1 MTLNN
6 HSDIDVVH
14 KYNHGELKGWVKQLQ
29 YMDAEIDNLL
39 NLYASS
45 LGDTNV
51 PQKTLELFSERKKLN
66 KELYEKVLPYSNTY
80 INVAECDD
88 IQCDT
93 AYLDEYDR
101 LRESYK
107 NNLES
112 YQKLKDRL
120 FEEALRKE

>member
-1 MTLNN
+1 
-6 HSDIDVVH
+6 
-14 KYNHGELKGWVKQLQ
+14 
-29 YMDAEIDNLL
+29 MDAEIDNLL

-66 KELYEKVLPYSNTY
+66 KEHYEKVLPYSNTY

-107 NNLES
+107 NN
-112 YQKLKDRL
+112 
-120 FEEALRKE
+120 